1 MPGAAACQR
10 TGALLRA
17 GLLAG
22 FVLAELWPSW
32 ATAQSTVR
40 FLTAGDLYKRLIDPQ
55 IEAREA
61 GRHYIMGVVD
71 GLALV
76 RDARS
81 CIGPNTKTSDLVDAV
96 QAQLQARPDIHR
108 YNAAS
113 VVREAIAVQ
122 FPCV

>member
-1 MPGAAACQR
+1 MAACPAWPQR
-10 TGALLRA
+10 LAIALS
-17 GLLAG
+17 LLACMN
-22 FVLAELWPSW
+22 A
-32 ATAQSTVR
+32 AQAQSTVR

-55 IEAREA
+55 PEAREA

-71 GLALV
+71 ALSLA
-76 RDARS
+76 RDPRS
-81 CIGPNTKTSDLVDAV
+81 CIGPNTRTADLVEAV
-96 QAQLQARPDIHR
+96 QVQLQSRPDIHR